1 MSSQRRRKLDA
12 VVAQLQLDYGPRAI
26 RRAGPDEHAEVVGRI
41 PTTFAELDRALGGG
55 LPQGRLT
62 EISGPATSGKLTLAA
77 KAISAA
83 HRADGDALAAWVDLS
98 RTCDPDYLDRCG
110 IALDR
115 LLVVRPASLADAL
128 AVTLHLVRSNALAVL
143 VFDRFGANANQ
154 VRAAVAEE
162 DGMLARLPQLLSG
175 TATAAV
181 FLSDPREPSS
191 ALAHAAA
198 VRISISRE
206 RWIMRDADVRGYQSR
221 AEIVKNRHGHAGAR
235 VAVHIIFNGTVRGD
249 GL

>member
-12 VVAQLQLDYGPRAI
+12 VVARLQMDYGPRAI

-55 LPQGRLT
+55 LPQGRIT
-62 EISGPATSGKLTLAA
+62 EIGGPATSGKLTLAA

-128 AVTLHLVRSNALAVL
+128 AVTLHLVGSNALAVL
-143 VFDRFGANANQ
+143 VFDRFGSNANR
-154 VRAAVAEE
+154 VRTAAAEE
-162 DGMLARLPQLLSG
+162 DAMFARLPQALFG

-181 FLSDPREPSS
+181 FLSEPAEPAP

-198 VRISISRE
+198 VRIAITRE
-206 RWIMRDADVRGYQSR
+206 RWITRDADVRGYESR
-221 AEIVKNRHGHAGAR
+221 VEIVKNRLGTAGVQ
-235 VAVHIIFNGTVRGD
+235 VAVRIVFNGTVRGD